1 MIETLHPR
9 AQEHVDAYEAARL
22 EEAELA
28 GRIEALQQMLDQ
40 ARQTARHLM
49 RIETIDETV
58 QAVADEMWDED
69 EELTKA
75 AAEDLREQLLVDI
88 RHGG

>member
-58 QAVADEMWDED
+58 QTVAEQLWDD
-69 EELTKA
+69 GEELSREG
-75 AAEDLREQLLVDI
+75 AEELRRQLISDI
-88 RHGG
+88 RHEG